1 MNDIKN
7 KIEKYIKNQEYTK
20 AVVEITEQLTNSQNE
35 VDLYILRGDIYY
47 LKQEYPKALN
57 DYNKVLK
64 LDSNNKIIS
73 SKVEMIKEILKFQ
86 NLDIYASTN
95 LNKDPWLDD

>member
-1 MNDIKN
+1 MDQIKN
-7 KIEKYIKNQEYTK
+7 KIEQYIKNQEYTK
-20 AVVEITEQLTNSQNE
+20 AIEELTRQLNSNQQNA
-35 VDLYILRGDIYY
+35 DLYILRGDIYY

-64 LDSNNKIIS
+64 LNANNKIIS
-73 SKVEMIKEILKFQ
+73 SKVEMIKEIIKFQ